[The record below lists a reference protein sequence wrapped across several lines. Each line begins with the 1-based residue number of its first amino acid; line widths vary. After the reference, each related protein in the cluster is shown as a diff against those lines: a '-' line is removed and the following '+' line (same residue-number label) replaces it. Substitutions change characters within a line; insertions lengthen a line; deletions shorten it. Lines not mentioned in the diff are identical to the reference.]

1 MEKVRKADISVDEA
15 LVGTMGLS
23 ASEAGVYWVVM
34 LLIYSTGGSI
44 PRKDSRLYS
53 ILRDHPNAITASVDR
68 LITTRKLTVTP
79 DGHISHARVLLEL
92 DRARARIA
100 KARESGMTGGRP
112 ATQSE
117 LGQGVAKPEPCPVE
131 KLLPP
136 IPPPSLSLAGKR
148 KKKNA
153 HASPPLQSS
162 APATI
167 SKRKKADVIGS
178 AASVPADAE
187 GTVDGPVKKAV
198 EVFNGVAEQ
207 NRWPK
212 CQDIT
217 VSRRRK
223 IQARLETVGGVEG
236 WRVAMEKA
244 GASSFLRG
252 ETPRDPKHAN
262 WRPTIDFFLDQ
273 DHFAKLL
280 EGGYDDRAQSAG
292 RHRDGVAKALEKWDS
307 PLFDGD
313 N

>member
-34 LLIYSTGGSI
+34 LLIYSTGGCI

-53 ILRDHPNAITASVDR
+53 ILRDHPNAITASVHR
-68 LITTRKLTVTP
+68 LIALGKLTLTP
-79 DGHISHARVLLEL
+79 GEYLSQPRVLLEL

-112 ATQSE
+112 VTQPE
-117 LGQGVAKPEPCPVE
+117 LNQGVTKPEPCPTE

-136 IPPPSLSLAGKR
+136 TPPPSSSLAGKR
-148 KKKNA
+148 KKQNA
-153 HASPPLQSS
+153 PASAPLQSS
-162 APATI
+162 APSSVKT
-167 SKRKKADVIGS
+167 KKMNELGS
-178 AASVPADAE
+178 VASVRSDTD
-187 GTVDGPVKKAV
+187 GIVDDPVKKAV
-198 EVFNGVAEQ
+198 GIFNAVADQ
-207 NRWPK
+207 NHWPK

-223 IQARLETVGGVEG
+223 IRARLETAGGIEG

-252 ETPRDPKHAN
+252 ETPRDPKHSN
-262 WRPTIDFFLDQ
+262 WRPTIDFFSDQ

-280 EGGYDDRAQSAG
+280 EGGYDDRAQTAG

-307 PLFDGD
+307 TLFDGD